1 MTRGIFR
8 AQGPWSEIEL
18 IFSMQT
24 RVTCVSDETPLR
36 EIVHIIS
43 IIFQDIIIMM
53 GFRINIAHQTKEN
66 SSFNSFSID
75 SFKTNF

>member
-1 MTRGIFR
+1 MITKGYDKFR

-24 RVTCVSDETPLR
+24 RVTCVSDETTLR

-43 IIFQDIIIMM
+43 VIFQDIVYNDGI
-53 GFRINIAHQTKEN
+53 
-66 SSFNSFSID
+66 
-75 SFKTNF
+75 